1 MGSGGGRKVTGV
13 SPSYLSIKSLFEE
26 YFLISLRMHFG
37 KRVIYKQMSIDQW
50 LCEFAHQGFYVPE
63 KKNYVIFLCSVSITA
78 LQ

>member
-37 KRVIYKQMSIDQW
+37 KRVIYKQISIICFCQ
-50 LCEFAHQGFYVPE
+50 
-63 KKNYVIFLCSVSITA
+63 S
-78 LQ
+78 